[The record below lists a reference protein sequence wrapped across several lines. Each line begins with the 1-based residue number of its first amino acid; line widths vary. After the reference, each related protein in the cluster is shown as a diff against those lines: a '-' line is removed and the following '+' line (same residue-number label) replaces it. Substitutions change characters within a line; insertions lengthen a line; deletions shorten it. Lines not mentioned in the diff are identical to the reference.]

1 MPESQ
6 GIVDEEGLAV
16 SNIKTQQSTAGSN
29 SDMAIHEGNMPK
41 SPEAVDQEG
50 LVSNAEAVQES
61 SGSFESTPF
70 LDSHG
75 SNESE

>member
-1 MPESQ
+1 M
-6 GIVDEEGLAV
+6 EERQTPLFAFFPL
-16 SNIKTQQSTAGSN
+16 TA
-29 SDMAIHEGNMPK
+29 P
-41 SPEAVDQEG
+41 
-50 LVSNAEAVQES
+50 AEAVQES